1 MADVFVSEASGDAS
15 KFDGKRSVLN
25 DTFVSIADEHA
36 DKLGS
41 GGQSDWSFLRLV
53 TGPSSFFDDEKLV

>member
-1 MADVFVSEASGDAS
+1 VADVFVSEAPGDAS

-41 GGQSDWSFLRLV
+41 GSQSD
-53 TGPSSFFDDEKLV
+53 